1 MVVSKRKNSLVLD
14 YSCWHLR
21 RTLSFPFYWT
31 GCSEKFSLFASFLC
45 LCWTSLSPLTTAS
58 QILQQILI
66 MYLFTGLLGNFRIR
80 RGKLGLYRTSRL
92 VWKSGNFLNPDCPE
106 TGSCPSRTLLKKEKN
121 PMPATIW
128 PDADGI
134 VIRTKYY
141 STVY

>member
-1 MVVSKRKNSLVLD
+1 MISILYYVLRRKNGQGKRWLFTKRENSLVLD

-92 VWKSGNFLNPDCPE
+92 VRKSGKFTKSGL
-106 TGSCPSRTLLKKEKN
+106 SRNRMFSFALAGLL
-121 PMPATIW
+121 
-128 PDADGI
+128 
-134 VIRTKYY
+134 
-141 STVY
+141 